1 VPAGQVL
8 LASIEAVYPAEGVI
22 VNVAV
27 PPLTTDC
34 DAGVTV
40 PLPPAID
47 PVTVIAVTK
56 EKPTAQLTVGTIL

>member
-40 PLPPAID
+40 PLPPAI
-47 PVTVIAVTK
+47 
-56 EKPTAQLTVGTIL
+56 